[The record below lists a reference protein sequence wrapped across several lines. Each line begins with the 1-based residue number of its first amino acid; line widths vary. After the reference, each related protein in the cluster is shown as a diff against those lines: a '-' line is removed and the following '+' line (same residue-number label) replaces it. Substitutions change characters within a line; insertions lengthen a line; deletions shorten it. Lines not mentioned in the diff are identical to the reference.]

1 MRLLIVETTSASQ
14 AATARRLDSIDTVDK
29 DTLDLSIGLADE
41 HSLHDRLTTCDVV
54 LLGSTLGERAL
65 LLARQA
71 KAANSQLHIIM
82 FVSNESYIAGA
93 FRPALSQGTR
103 KVLPEGAST
112 LDIVQELMSIHE
124 EYRSQGSIRSSRV
137 IAVVQAKGGVGAT
150 SACAAL
156 ADVCAHHRRSAILWD
171 LDIETRDLCRSFM
184 VEGEQ
189 PALMR
194 ELIQGTVEVS
204 RDSIRRALMPVS
216 EYVSLLPPS
225 DHVGTSLDL
234 VGSTDAIHVAQSILA
249 LARITHD
256 TIIIDLGGRLG
267 PAAAAILREADV
279 VLVMLDDSL
288 LGLSAARFFLPTLMS
303 IVRNN
308 DSIRFLCSGV
318 SLPHGE
324 LERHMSQCSIG
335 AEAWNL
341 PRIPF
346 DPAAGR
352 WPGSGKTLYSLGKKH
367 TRRAFDDI
375 ALSLGAIDKPVHNA
389 RGTSDRSSMPFQ
401 ESSGLATVVSCL
413 GLLSPLRIFSH
424 RTVN

>member
-1 MRLLIVETTSASQ
+1 MRLLLIETTSASQ
-14 AATARRLDSIDTVDK
+14 AAMARRLESIDTVDK

-41 HSLHDRLTTCDVV
+41 QSFLDRLTTCDVV
-54 LLGSTLGERAL
+54 LLGATLGERAL

-71 KAANSQLHIIM
+71 KTANPQLHIIM
-82 FVSNESYIAGA
+82 FVSHESYVAGA

-103 KVLPEGAST
+103 KVFPESAST
-112 LDIVQELMSIHE
+112 LDVVQELMSIHE
-124 EYRSQGSIRSSRV
+124 EYRSRGSVRSSRV

-156 ADVCAHHRRSAILWD
+156 ADVCARHQRSSILWD

-204 RDSIRRALMPVS
+204 RDSIRRTLMPVS
-216 EYVSLLPPS
+216 EYISILPPS

-234 VGSTDAIHVAQSILA
+234 VGRTEAIHVAQSILA
-249 LARITHD
+249 VARITHD
-256 TIIIDLGGRLG
+256 TTIIDLGGRLG

-288 LGLSAARFFLPTLMS
+288 LGLSAARFFLPTLTS
-303 IVRNN
+303 IVRNHE
-308 DSIRFLCSGV
+308 SIRFLCSGV

-324 LERHMSQCSIG
+324 LEQHLAQSASG
-335 AEAWNL
+335 PDVWSL

-346 DPAAGR
+346 DSAAGR
-352 WPGSGKTLYSLGKKH
+352 WPGSGKTLYSLGKKQ
-367 TRRAFDDI
+367 TRKAFDDI
-375 ALSLGAIDKPVHNA
+375 ALSLGVIDEPLQPA
-389 RGTSDRSSMPFQ
+389 RGASDRSSLPCHQ
-401 ESSGLATVVSCL
+401 SAGLATITSCL
-413 GLLSPLRIFSH
+413 GILSPLRLFSH
-424 RTVN
+424 RIVN